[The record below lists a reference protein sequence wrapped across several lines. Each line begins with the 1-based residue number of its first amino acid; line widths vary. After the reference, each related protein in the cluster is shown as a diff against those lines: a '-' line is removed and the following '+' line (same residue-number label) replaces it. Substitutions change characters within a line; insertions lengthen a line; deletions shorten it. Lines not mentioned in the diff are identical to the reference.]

1 MAETAKWPASIAARF
16 ERSSSLAAD
25 VQRGVL
31 SATNSK
37 EPLKMADVQR
47 PLGTHVAGSDECAE
61 AEPEGASSAGDAPK
75 IAHSVRFVGYDA
87 STFADLNHF
96 KDSPYYT
103 MIRMPSCSSAQTV
116 TLPRNSSAT
125 PSRRKST
132 RASRG
137 CWSGCAMSCVV
148 TVRASCS
155 STQTTTLH
163 VFAASQQLLR
173 PRDGSRR
180 ERRVVGRVVR

>member
-1 MAETAKWPASIAARF
+1 MAETAKWPAPIAARF
-16 ERSSSLAAD
+16 ERRSSLAAD

-132 RASRG
+132 QASR
-137 CWSGCAMSCVV
+137 CWSGCATSCVV